1 MKTVLFITLSLSLLL
16 SCSKQERNK
25 RMFAGNWVLKNIN
38 TKKYVNN
45 EETESKDTTYY
56 GVMQLQN
63 TTGVENHA
71 YFTGFEPFNS
81 SYSNWDVSDNE
92 PNVIRFYLMNLDLGF
107 NFSNNF
113 TVEKINSKKMI
124 LTSFASDIDLNVQEK
139 LTWEFTKE

>member
-1 MKTVLFITLSLSLLL
+1 MKTILFFTLSILLFI

-45 EETESKDTTYY
+45 EESESKDTTYY

-63 TTGVENHA
+63 TKGVENHA
-71 YFTGFEPFNS
+71 YFTGFEPFPS
-81 SYSNWDVSDNE
+81 DYSKWDVSDND
-92 PNVIRFYLMNLDLGF
+92 PNIIRFYLMNIDAGI
-107 NFSNNF
+107 NFSYNF
-113 TVEKINSKKMI
+113 TVNKISSKKLI
-124 LTSFASDIDLNVQEK
+124 LTSFVSDNDLNVQEK

>member
-1 MKTVLFITLSLSLLL
+1 MKTILFITLSLSLLL

-63 TTGVENHA
+63 TNGVENHA

-107 NFSNNF
+107 NFSYNF
-113 TVEKINSKKMI
+113 TIEKINSKKMI
-124 LTSFASDIDLNVQEK
+124 LTSFASDIDLNVKEK
-139 LTWEFTKE
+139 